1 MRITL
6 IAVITACALG
16 LVSARSSYA
25 ADRYLDEVFPN
36 VTVTSNIAYGQALDE
51 FSQLETLRLDLYQP
65 TGDTL
70 TSRPVVIF
78 VHGGGFT
85 GGSKTS
91 VDAVNYVTLM
101 ARRGFVT
108 ASISYRLHEGGFTPA
123 EQAQVVLDAK
133 HDAQAAVRWF
143 RANAATYSIDTSRVS
158 IAGYSAG
165 AVTAL
170 FVAYTASD
178 PGDSGNPGYPS
189 DVAAVVDIS
198 GSMGDVADD
207 LMDAGE
213 PPVLIVHGT
222 NDATVPY
229 SESQA
234 IVAAAEADGIPYELH
249 TLTGVGH
256 SKFGPVYIPDM
267 AEWSGA
273 FLYIHVIAGAPV
285 GGMARLSGVMS
296 DSPSGVTALEALL
309 MLAVMAAMTAAR
321 TAMHH
326 VRQASEARQ

>member
-6 IAVITACALG
+6 IAVIIACALG

-25 ADRYLDEVFPN
+25 ADRYVDEVFPN
-36 VTVTSNIAYGQALDE
+36 VTVTSNIAYGETIDE
-51 FSQLETLRLDLYQP
+51 FAQPETLRLDLYQP

-78 VHGGGFT
+78 AHGGGFT

-91 VDAVNYVTLM
+91 PDAVNYVTLM

-108 ASISYRLHEGGFTPA
+108 ASINYRLREGGFPPA
-123 EQAQVVLDAK
+123 EQTQVVLDAK

-143 RANAATYSIDTSRVS
+143 RANAATYGIDTNRIS
-158 IAGYSAG
+158 ITGYSAG

-170 FVAYTASD
+170 FVAYASD
-178 PGDSGNPGYPS
+178 DTGDSGNPGYPS
-189 DVAAVVDIS
+189 DVSAVVDIS
-198 GSMGDVADD
+198 GSMGDVAGDV
-207 LMDAGE
+207 MEAGE

-222 NDATVPY
+222 SDATVPY
-229 SESQA
+229 SESQE

-273 FLYIHVIAGAPV
+273 FLYNQVIAGAPV

-296 DSPSGVTALEALL
+296 DSSSGVTALEALL
-309 MLAVMAAMTAAR
+309 MLAVLAAMTAAR
-321 TAMHH
+321 SATRR
-326 VRQASEARQ
+326 VRQTSETRP